1 MNRIDELRKAY
12 EKERANQE
20 AHKQNPNTPDAKKN
34 ARIAGLFMFVLGC
47 VGAGVVY
54 YLYAY
59 QALISGW
66 ASAATVTFFGFGLYL
81 IAFGKMPKSK

>member
-1 MNRIDELRKAY
+1 MKRIDGLKDAY
-12 EKERANQE
+12 EKERARQE
-20 AHKQNPNTPDAKKN
+20 AHKKNPNTPEAKKTV
-34 ARIAGLFMFVLGC
+34 RIGGLFMFVLGC

-59 QALISGW
+59 EALISGW
-66 ASAATVTFFGFGLYL
+66 ASAFTVTFLGLGLYA